1 RGARRSSCP
10 TARRAGAPN
19 DCPERSEPEPSEPA
33 SPGLASPG
41 PVSLEPGSLEP
52 GSPEPER
59 AAEPAQ
65 GLDAPHPL
73 LACAVDL
80 LWPHRPPAPPGP
92 VEPHPREP
100 RARRA
105 ERVGVQLVADVR
117 RLPRLEAEPARTLG
131 EHPRVGLA
139 EAERVDPDQHGKVR

>member
-1 RGARRSSCP
+1 PHAC
-10 TARRAGAPN
+10 AERAGPAP
-19 DCPERSEPEPSEPA
+19 CGPA

-41 PVSLEPGSLEP
+41 PASREP
-52 GSPEPER
+52 GSPEPDR
-59 AAEPAQ
+59 AAELAQ
-65 GLDAPHPL
+65 GLDAPHTFLP
-73 LACAVDL
+73 CAVDL

-117 RLPRLEAEPARTLG
+117 RLPRLKAEPAHPLG

-139 EAERVDPDQHGKVR
+139 EAERVDPDQHGKVREPDRVELEALT